1 MKAGEE
7 VGMAIVKHRP
17 TFEILPSEADGYLI
31 VVTWPKGP
39 EQHGRTGVCYFWTP
53 VTRPLVGAASP
64 RAAAE
69 SA

>member
-31 VVTWPKGP
+31 VVTWPK
-39 EQHGRTGVCYFWTP
+39 
-53 VTRPLVGAASP
+53 RPGAAT
-64 RAAAE
+64 
-69 SA
+69 

>member
-1 MKAGEE
+1 MEAGAE

-39 EQHGRTGVCYFWTP
+39 EQQLDGFASTE
-53 VTRPLVGAASP
+53 AA
-64 RAAAE
+64 RAWLDKDGPSWIAG
-69 SA
+69 SSYSG